1 MVTAPSAD
9 STMVIT
15 AAQHSVL
22 HQDRS
27 LQLVAVDTAR
37 AVTCTVVSTVDSIW
51 DAVNISI
58 PFSITNQLNSH
69 IMNTKFFTL
78 LIMVMLTLTSNSQ
91 GKTRS
96 YFCQQINAP
105 VSTGPTATLNQAT
118 FVEWDDDDNII
129 RMMDGTEWRYQG
141 MRNGCHIYSF
151 YRATGMIMPGT
162 QYQSAVFSGD
172 FSMMRIYYVFGVG
185 MPGFA
190 VQMNAFYKYID
201 EGR

>member
-1 MVTAPSAD
+1 
-9 STMVIT
+9 
-15 AAQHSVL
+15 
-22 HQDRS
+22 
-27 LQLVAVDTAR
+27 
-37 AVTCTVVSTVDSIW
+37 
-51 DAVNISI
+51 
-58 PFSITNQLNSH
+58 
-69 IMNTKFFTL
+69 MNTKFFTL

-151 YRATGMIMPGT
+151 YRATGMIMPST

-172 FSMMRIYYVFGVG
+172 FSMMQIYYVFGVG

-190 VQMNAFYKYID
+190 VQMNAFYNIG
-201 EGR
+201 EGRQPAYDWINGRY

>member
-1 MVTAPSAD
+1 
-9 STMVIT
+9 
-15 AAQHSVL
+15 
-22 HQDRS
+22 
-27 LQLVAVDTAR
+27 
-37 AVTCTVVSTVDSIW
+37 
-51 DAVNISI
+51 
-58 PFSITNQLNSH
+58 
-69 IMNTKFFTL
+69 MNTKFFISL
-78 LIMVMLTLTSNSQ
+78 LIVMLTLTLSIQ

-118 FVEWDDDDNII
+118 FVEWNDDDSTIK
-129 RMMDGTEWRYQG
+129 MMDGTEWRYQG

-172 FSMMRIYYVFGVG
+172 FSMMQIYYVFGVG

-190 VQMNAFYKYID
+190 VQMNAFYKYIG
-201 EGR
+201 EGRQPAYDWISGRY